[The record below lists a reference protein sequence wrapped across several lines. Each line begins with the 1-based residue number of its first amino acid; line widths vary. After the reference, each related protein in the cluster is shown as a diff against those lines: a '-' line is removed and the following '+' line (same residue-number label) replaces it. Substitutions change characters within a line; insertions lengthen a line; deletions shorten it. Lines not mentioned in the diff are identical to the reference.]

1 MQQFVGLA
9 KMRVST
15 WLLSL
20 RSLLFFMFLQSS
32 HSGRNFFVF
41 GFQEGR
47 GADCKSKWQVERH
60 LHCTTLPT
68 LLQRASRLEPPKPSQ
83 AKLQRAAPGNWR
95 PSQHRVSTEPCF
107 FWNVL
112 KHWNLKK
119 TNLSH
124 KVFECFW
131 AKKHA
136 GMGQFSNGVNSYSS
150 NRTWPH
156 WKNTHPI
163 CRYKKGSVGFK
174 VVNWQSTKP

>member
-1 MQQFVGLA
+1 MAAFTAFIAFFSCSCSHHILEELLWKAFKKGEVQTARANDRWSEISIAPLSQHSCSAPQGLS
-9 KMRVST
+9 R
-15 WLLSL
+15 
-20 RSLLFFMFLQSS
+20 RSPAR
-32 HSGRNFFVF
+32 RNFKEQL
-41 GFQEGR
+41 QET
-47 GADCKSKWQVERH
+47 DD
-60 LHCTTLPT
+60 LH
-68 LLQRASRLEPPKPSQ
+68 
-83 AKLQRAAPGNWR
+83 
-95 PSQHRVSTEPCF
+95 STESQLSHVF

-112 KHWNLKK
+112 NLWNIKK

>member
-1 MQQFVGLA
+1 MAAFTAFIAFFHVLA
-9 KMRVST
+9 VITFWK
-15 WLLSL
+15 
-20 RSLLFFMFLQSS
+20 
-32 HSGRNFFVF
+32 NFFERLSRRVRCRL
-41 GFQEGR
+41 QEQMTG
-47 GADCKSKWQVERH
+47 GAKSP
-60 LHCTTLPT
+60 LHHSPNTLAARLKAWAAEAQPGETSKSSSRKLTTFT
-68 LLQRASRLEPPKPSQ
+68 APS
-83 AKLQRAAPGNWR
+83 LNWAMF
-95 PSQHRVSTEPCF
+95 F

-112 KHWNLKK
+112 NLWNIKK